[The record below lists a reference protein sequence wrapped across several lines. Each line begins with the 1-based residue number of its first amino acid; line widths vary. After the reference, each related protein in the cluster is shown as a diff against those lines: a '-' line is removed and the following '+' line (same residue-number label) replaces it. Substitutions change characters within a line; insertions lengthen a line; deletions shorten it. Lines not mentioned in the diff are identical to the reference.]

1 MNSHATSALRP
12 TSDVRQ
18 RAAVKSSGQSRVQK
32 AGPGAGSKSRVH
44 VKIAVR
50 PRKSVL
56 DRCQSAWYCPAKQQS
71 RQQGEGTMSGMERA
85 TQRLKWV
92 QRVALALLVVAG
104 VVNYIDR
111 ATLAV
116 ANPLIREELG
126 LSIADMGYLLSAFLW
141 AYAFAQLPTGAM
153 VDRLGPRALLT
164 MGLSLWSL
172 AQLLGGL
179 VQNFGQFFGARVLLG
194 VGEAPQFPT
203 GARVVRDWFNQRDR
217 GLATG
222 VFNCASSLGT
232 AIAVPLLTYL
242 MLSFGWRTMFVIMG
256 IAGLIVAASWFA
268 LYRNPG
274 EVALTASE
282 NAYRTQGDPPGQRTK
297 VTFGEWKLLFRF
309 KTTWGMI
316 FGYFGC
322 IYLTWIYTAW
332 LPGYLEIERH
342 MSVKYTGWAAAV
354 PFACGV
360 VGGVLGGYIAAIALL
375 GTAVCT
381 VAAAYVSSNALAIA
395 FISVSLFLVYVTS
408 TCAWALSSVAVPTN
422 CTASIG
428 AVQNFGGYLGGAL
441 APTVTGLIVQNT
453 GSFVPA
459 LVVGALIGVASAA
472 CYLFIVDQPITE
484 TEMDALSYPR
494 GAPAGAQRPG

>member
-1 MNSHATSALRP
+1 MSATE
-12 TSDVRQ
+12 
-18 RAAVKSSGQSRVQK
+18 RAAANRETPDTRISGLDIQDLKTIRLKRVQ
-32 AGPGAGSKSRVH
+32 R
-44 VKIAVR
+44 I
-50 PRKSVL
+50 
-56 DRCQSAWYCPAKQQS
+56 
-71 RQQGEGTMSGMERA
+71 
-85 TQRLKWV
+85 
-92 QRVALALLVVAG
+92 ALALLVVAG

-141 AYAFAQLPTGAM
+141 AYAFSQLPTGAM
-153 VDRLGPRALLT
+153 VDRLGPRILLT

-194 VGEAPQFPT
+194 IGEAPQFPT

-217 GLATG
+217 GLGTG
-222 VFNCASSLGT
+222 IFNCASSLGT

-242 MLSFGWRTMFVIMG
+242 MLSFGWRAMFMIMG
-256 IAGLIVAASWFA
+256 IAGLVVAAFWFV

-274 EVALTASE
+274 EVDLTAQE

-297 VTFGEWKLLFRF
+297 VTFREWKQLFRF
-309 KTTWGMI
+309 RTTWGMI

-360 VGGVLGGYIAAIALL
+360 VGGVLGGYIADILVRRGVEPLRSRRYPAAIALL
-375 GTAVCT
+375 GTAICT

-395 FISVSLFLVYVTS
+395 FISISLFLVYVTS

-459 LVVGALIGVASAA
+459 LVVGALIGAVSAG
-472 CYLFIVDQPITE
+472 CYLFVVDQPITAAQL
-484 TEMDALSYPR
+484 DATPEASIGPV
-494 GAPAGAQRPG
+494 GVS

>member
-1 MNSHATSALRP
+1 MSQVESATPR
-12 TSDVRQ
+12 
-18 RAAVKSSGQSRVQK
+18 VKT
-32 AGPGAGSKSRVH
+32 
-44 VKIAVR
+44 I
-50 PRKSVL
+50 
-56 DRCQSAWYCPAKQQS
+56 
-71 RQQGEGTMSGMERA
+71 
-85 TQRLKWV
+85 
-92 QRVALALLVVAG
+92 QRVALAMLVVAG
-104 VVNYIDR
+104 VINYIDR

-141 AYAFAQLPTGAM
+141 AYAFSQLPTGAM
-153 VDRLGPRALLT
+153 VDKLGPRLLLT
-164 MGLSLWSL
+164 MGLSLWSF

-179 VQNFGQFFGARVLLG
+179 VQSFGQFFGARVLLG

-242 MLSFGWRTMFVIMG
+242 MLSFGWRVMFVIMG
-256 IAGLIVAASWFA
+256 VDGLIVAALWFA

-274 EVALTASE
+274 ELALTAEE

-297 VTFGEWKLLFRF
+297 VTFLEWKQLFRF
-309 KTTWGMI
+309 RTTWGMI

-342 MSVKYTGWAAAV
+342 MSVKFTGFAAAI
-354 PFACGV
+354 PFAFGV
-360 VGGVLGGYIAAIALL
+360 VGGVLGGHLSDILVRRGVAPVKSRRYPATIALC
-375 GTAVCT
+375 GTAICT
-381 VAAAYVSSNALAIA
+381 LAAAFVTSNALAIA
-395 FISVSLFLVYVTS
+395 FISASLFLLYVTS
-408 TCAWALSSVAVPTN
+408 TCAWALSSVAAPTH

-428 AVQNFGGYLGGAL
+428 SMQNFGGYLGGAL
-441 APTVTGLIVQNT
+441 APTVTGLIVQHT

-459 LVVGALIGVASAA
+459 LVVGALVGLASAA
-472 CYLFIVDQPITE
+472 SYFFIVDQPITAADI
-484 TEMDALSYPR
+484 DAVSRESAAPLPAR
-494 GAPAGAQRPG
+494 GG